1 MRKSVRLES
10 LTYASEFTYETTPM
24 RTRRLNAVHRMTWR
38 LASVFIVAWC
48 LCGFDSRAVGADDA
62 VVAANVNQADNS
74 SMASP
79 KKPPGNLWEMIVA
92 GGPLNIAFMG
102 VLGLISLVAAAVA
115 LERLTNLTRGK
126 IVPPNLVRSL
136 EEQNRTGDHR
146 AERYQALCE
155 QNPSPLAS
163 VLRAGLLRVGRPLAE
178 IEKGFEDALARE
190 MAELRARVR
199 PLSVAANVAPLIG
212 LLGTVVGMLEAF
224 RIASQAGL
232 GKAELLAEGIYLA
245 LETTV
250 AGLLIAIP
258 ALLCAAYF
266 NSRGE
271 RFVREIGDHMNET
284 LPVLAQAGQRS
295 TRPTSS
301 NPLIG

>member
-1 MRKSVRLES
+1 M
-10 LTYASEFTYETTPM
+10 
-24 RTRRLNAVHRMTWR
+24 NAPHRMTWQ
-38 LASVFIVAWC
+38 LASVLVLLF
-48 LCGFDSRAVGADDA
+48 LCGVASRVVRADDA
-62 VVAANVNQADNS
+62 PAASTSEADA
-74 SMASP
+74 ASRGSIGP

-92 GGPLNIAFMG
+92 GGPLNIAFMSF
-102 VLGLISLVAAAVA
+102 LGLISLVAAAVA

-126 IVPPNLVRSL
+126 IVPLTLVRGI
-136 EEQNRTGDHR
+136 EEQNRAGDR
-146 AERYQALCE
+146 RLERYQTLCD

-163 VLRAGLLRVGRPLAE
+163 VLRAGLLRAGRPLAE
-178 IEKGFEDALARE
+178 IEKGLEDALARE
-190 MAELRARVR
+190 MAELRARAR

-258 ALLCAAYF
+258 ALLCAAWL
-266 NSRGE
+266 NGRGE
-271 RFVREIGDHMNET
+271 RFVREIADQMNET
-284 LPVLAQAGQRS
+284 LPVLAQTGQRG
-295 TRPTSS
+295 TRPAGS

>member
-1 MRKSVRLES
+1 
-10 LTYASEFTYETTPM
+10 
-24 RTRRLNAVHRMTWR
+24 
-38 LASVFIVAWC
+38 
-48 LCGFDSRAVGADDA
+48 
-62 VVAANVNQADNS
+62 
-74 SMASP
+74 MASA
-79 KKPPGNLWEMIVA
+79 KTPPGSLWEMIVA
-92 GGPLNIAFMG
+92 GGPLNIAFMSF
-102 VLGLISLVAAAVA
+102 LGLISLVAAAVA

-126 IVPPNLVRSL
+126 IAPPNLVRRL
-136 EEQNRTGDHR
+136 EEHNRSGDHR
-146 AERYQALCE
+146 VDRYQALCE

-163 VLRAGLLRVGRPLAE
+163 VLRVGLLRAGRPLAE
-178 IEKGFEDALARE
+178 IEKGLEDALARE

-199 PLSVAANVAPLIG
+199 PLSVTANVAPLIG

-258 ALLCAAYF
+258 ALLCAAYL

-271 RFVREIGDHMNET
+271 RFVREIGDLMNDT
-284 LPVLAQAGQRS
+284 LPVLAQAGQRT
-295 TRPTSS
+295 TRPTGS
-301 NPLIG
+301 NPLMG